1 MARGRGPGGC
11 ICLWRCPHITGAGGG
26 ILGVFCTVG
35 ASWGGSTWVCTLEGG
50 SALGAHLGGGFCP
63 GFVLGGGHLNC
74 ICTLGGPALGVQLGR
89 GSSGGVVP
97 CMGHGGVSALGGH
110 LGRGSALGVQFEGGV
125 HPEGGMNGGLH
136 RVCTSE
142 GWVWERSSTF
152 GPCALCTYVRMCV
165 HTRLLCK
172 GSGPPWHM
180 LQLFWG
186 AGGLY
191 EAPMFVPVHGQ
202 SSVTGL
208 GDAPAFFFSTWG
220 CNWVCFSHHEPRE
233 VVPRVCS
240 RVWIH
245 WQRTRARVCA
255 ASRSRASARG

>member
-1 MARGRGPGGC
+1 MA
-11 ICLWRCPHITGAGGG
+11 GA
-26 ILGVFCTVG
+26 LH
-35 ASWGGSTWVCTLEGG
+35 WVCNLR
-50 SALGAHLGGGFCP
+50 GA
-63 GFVLGGGHLNC
+63 
-74 ICTLGGPALGVQLGR
+74 CTLR
-89 GSSGGVVP
+89 
-97 CMGHGGVSALGGH
+97 
-110 LGRGSALGVQFEGGV
+110 
-125 HPEGGMNGGLH
+125 GGMNGGLH

-208 GDAPAFFFSTWG
+208 GDAPAFFFQPGGAIGCVLATMSPGRLCHACAAGSGSTG
-220 CNWVCFSHHEPRE
+220 SA
-233 VVPRVCS
+233 
-240 RVWIH
+240 
-245 WQRTRARVCA
+245 RARVYVPHPA
-255 ASRSRASARG
+255 AVHQLVGNREAALP